1 MRLALFGFVIILGL
15 IFNYFYRKELRQK
28 QVEFNVQQER
38 QKQEAVL
45 IELSKLT
52 ELLNNRSISEEEYI
66 EKTNKAIAELDL
78 IEKNRES
85 DETDMQ
91 SDLDKFNSMALL
103 KNSHVDELA
112 EAEIYLAYGRRNQ
125 AIDILEKA
133 LREHPDRKDI
143 QAKLDEL
150 RVFKR

>member
-78 IEKNRES
+78 I
-85 DETDMQ
+85 
-91 SDLDKFNSMALL
+91 
-103 KNSHVDELA
+103 
-112 EAEIYLAYGRRNQ
+112 
-125 AIDILEKA
+125 
-133 LREHPDRKDI
+133 
-143 QAKLDEL
+143 
-150 RVFKR
+150 